1 MVMVDN
7 DPLVIRFFFFP
18 LEYITSFNVIN
29 ELSLYKI

>member
-7 DPLVIRFFFFP
+7 DPLVIRFFFP

>member
-7 DPLVIRFFFFP
+7 DPLVIHFFSP